1 MKGFRLLS
9 HFRIATKRSVS
20 SVLKAVM
27 TSFRRSIMIHY
38 TVIPRSY
45 VVGVSET
52 GIISRDDVSRVTF
65 PPKRNVKM
73 WRVVPDNLFWPRGN
87 YLCTKNVHK
96 ILKLQTNGILRGR
109 HSLLNCRQVI
119 WIIMSDNTGGDE
131 QVPDKIT
138 RRNRALKSC
147 EMTFSSPSEARHNK
161 QASSQVLIQLL
172 LAARSNQCP
181 KTPRSQLQ
189 SAQALQPTTQPS
201 WPSAQT
207 QTRVP

>member
-1 MKGFRLLS
+1 
-9 HFRIATKRSVS
+9 
-20 SVLKAVM
+20 
-27 TSFRRSIMIHY
+27 MIHY